1 VTQTIEREF
10 KTLITKAQFS
20 QIQKEHPEALTV
32 RQTNHYFELP
42 GHQLRQQGL
51 GLRIRQFAETAEQT
65 LKIPTHSVQRTLTE
79 ITEALSLET
88 AKQLIEQQTIQSD
101 GPIMTYFNEQAL
113 NWPTLSVWGYST
125 TERTIIN
132 EPQGQLMLDQT
143 RYPDQFIDYE
153 LEFEVTDFQMAQPF
167 FEQLVQ
173 RYSIKP
179 TPVINK
185 VQRASHHQAH

>member
-1 VTQTIEREF
+1 MTQTTEREF
-10 KTLITKAQFS
+10 KTLITKEQFN
-20 QIQKEHPEALTV
+20 QIRKDYPEALTIH
-32 RQTNHYFELP
+32 QTNYYFELP
-42 GHQLRQQGL
+42 DQQLQQLGL
-51 GLRIRQFAETAEQT
+51 ALRIRLFTDIAEQT
-65 LKIPTHSVQRTLTE
+65 LKIPTNSIQRTLTE
-79 ITEALSLET
+79 ITEPLSLST
-88 AKQLIEQQTIQSD
+88 AKQLIQRQTIQMN
-101 GPIMTYFNEQAL
+101 GPIMSYFSEQAL
-113 NWPTLSVWGYST
+113 NWPELTIWGYST